1 MASSSAAGSSIG
13 SKLDWDA
20 LLFAALNV
28 SASADKNTGDL
39 KLPWELPAF
48 EDIFQPKDSLQEE
61 DLLGL
66 QDPAWALSEQ
76 ASESLVDRATKRQR
90 VLGMVPEQAL
100 CFKVVRK
107 AEGSWHE
114 LRDNLLEKALTRWIY
129 LISRWDEA
137 CPFARSVMSCTSVEK
152 QKQVLR
158 DWQTSAWGPLTL
170 MCC

>member
-1 MASSSAAGSSIG
+1 MASSSNAMGSDLG
-13 SKLDWDA
+13 SKPDWDS

-28 SASADKNTGDL
+28 SASADRDTSDL

-48 EDIFQPKDSLQEE
+48 EDIFQPKDGLKEE
-61 DLLGL
+61 DLLEL

-90 VLGMVPEQAL
+90 VLKSVPEQAL

-107 AEGSWHE
+107 AEGLSWQE

-129 LISRWDEA
+129 LISRWDEV
-137 CPFARSVMSCTSVEK
+137 CPDLPICQSVMSCTSVEK

-158 DWQTSAWGPLTL
+158 DWLHSKAPGT
-170 MCC
+170 